1 MGISNSGHNPYLCP
15 KKDNQLQTNDMKRI
29 LLLAATLLIAVAANA
44 KVVEKTFPVRG
55 HCGMCKNRIETVAKG
70 FDGVQSAAY
79 DLKGQSLTLTYDTR
93 KAKPNKVLKA
103 IAAIGYDAGRFTAPQ
118 EAYDRLEACCK
129 YREIEGIADHE
140 HGEGHHHHAE

>member
-1 MGISNSGHNPYLCP
+1 
-15 KKDNQLQTNDMKRI
+15 MKRI

-103 IAAIGYDAGRFTAPQ
+103 IAAIGYDAGKFTAPQ

-129 YREIEGIADHE
+129 YREIEGVNE
-140 HGEGHHHHAE
+140 GEGHHHHAEE